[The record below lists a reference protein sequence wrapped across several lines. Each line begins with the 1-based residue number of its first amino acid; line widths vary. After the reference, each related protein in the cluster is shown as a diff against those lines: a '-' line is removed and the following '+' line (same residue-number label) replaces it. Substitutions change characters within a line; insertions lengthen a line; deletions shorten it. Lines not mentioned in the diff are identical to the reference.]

1 MSGPDCERCGQHT
14 AFCEC
19 DEKEPAM
26 TDAKKPEADGI
37 RAAAEEALNQL
48 GAAMFGPPEI
58 CKIAIIEQAIR
69 DAVERVEKN
78 TYCAACNC
86 SACTDARHRIRQG
99 G

>member
-1 MSGPDCERCGQHT
+1 MICIVCKKPPSECRCKGFKKW
-14 AFCEC
+14 AGK
-19 DEKEPAM
+19 DRAM

-37 RAAAEEALNQL
+37 RAAAEEIFRMKVND
-48 GAAMFGPPEI
+48 FVINNIES
-58 CKIAIIEQAIR
+58 IIR
-69 DAVERVEKN
+69 RAVERVEKN